1 MPTHPF
7 VELRDLYKDAN
18 EYICCVIKCNC
29 SNLDERESEGGR
41 SADWYQCH
49 KVVFCDEDLPSA
61 KPQASTVGPS
71 SASIFPPSVFFC
83 CFSQSPD
90 LASTVVPCALHMKAV
105 GADGCGASGF
115 IPSLTSLWS
124 LASSTGVF

>member
-41 SADWYQCH
+41 SADW
-49 KVVFCDEDLPSA
+49 
-61 KPQASTVGPS
+61 
-71 SASIFPPSVFFC
+71 
-83 CFSQSPD
+83 
-90 LASTVVPCALHMKAV
+90 
-105 GADGCGASGF
+105 
-115 IPSLTSLWS
+115 
-124 LASSTGVF
+124 